1 MHILNEKIYLWLTK
15 AVFLI
20 IILTL
25 TQNESKA

>member
-15 AVFLI
+15 TVFLI